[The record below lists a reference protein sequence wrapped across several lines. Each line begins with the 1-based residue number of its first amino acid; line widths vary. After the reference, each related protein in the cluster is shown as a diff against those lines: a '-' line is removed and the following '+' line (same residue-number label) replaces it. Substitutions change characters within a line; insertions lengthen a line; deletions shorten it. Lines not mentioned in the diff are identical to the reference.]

1 MLHYAILDS
10 DREWGKE
17 REIGERMRAR
27 EGERVVELLLSRMGG
42 SLDMLC
48 MLKYLIM
55 YVESVCRLPFAYL

>member
-1 MLHYAILDS
+1 M
-10 DREWGKE
+10 REGE

-27 EGERVVELLLSRMGG
+27 KGERVVELLLSSMGG

-48 MLKYLIM
+48 MVKYLIM